1 MTDAIDNILNGFSD
15 PSPSV
20 SDSLKSFGQPTTPA
34 PIPEKTEQQK
44 ALEALSNPQAIE
56 ALGASEV
63 NNGVLADQ
71 KFAKDLKD
79 MDYGTLLRTYGEDVA
94 KNRWK
99 YLTGKQKV
107 TDPLTNNRT
116 TGEIAKDTALAVG
129 GGAIGTINNIESSLL
144 SVWDGYANAVNS
156 VPRKLN
162 DLGLLP
168 DFLRP
173 GYSTLGVTRAQQ
185 AERGQEYI
193 QSLKSDPLKE
203 RLEATNKI
211 RADQEIN
218 SEAAREADVNSGTSP
233 LVADLKKL
241 GRDFIEE
248 GGNLLND
255 PAVSGDIVATG
266 VGSLLTSAGVVGKI
280 AKAGGGTKLAT
291 ATGVGAVESS
301 GTFTQAANDVLGMS
315 ESELLSG
322 SDRYIELRA
331 TLNHEEARKVVAQ
344 EVANNAAINQLPI
357 ATATGLIAG
366 KFEAAP
372 LSAGSVKEAV
382 RNVGSQVVEEAVQ
395 SGTSE
400 FSTNK
405 AVRDIADSS
414 RELTEGVGVSAAQGA
429 VGGLGAATAAQG
441 PAVVSKSS
449 DAVLKPA
456 IQKSVDVGTAI
467 IEARNQRIQDG
478 LDAESPVGTNATEAA
493 RETVKETATVN
504 PELAQVINFGEG
516 EIEALPETIKGMF
529 GNTEGT
535 TKIDTLVDIVNNVGK
550 DEFTP
555 EQEKDLVLYA
565 FSEIGKLQEF
575 ALSERTDDQAL
586 NNAKDAI
593 LDMASNKAFVE
604 AVQKAIAV
612 DENIENSPEVTE
624 VTQADVDTTV
634 RIAEANPSG
643 VDPKK
648 IDAILDQHARGKII
662 IPEILVKKIKAASKI
677 AKELRKTEA
686 LKASIEQERVD
697 TINAQG
703 SGPKV
708 EVRKTR
714 DIVRREINF
723 EGKRVKIK
731 GQGEKILPSLN
742 DFYSN
747 ILGSISSKNG
757 TAIDRNGQLVDA
769 QSSFEQLGNFAQHM
783 VNKVEAINTSAKGG
797 KGEKVSFRTL
807 TPFGFVEAGE
817 KGSSQI
823 FANAKSP
830 NSISTAK
837 EALVDANS
845 AIDLYNNLLDLYP
858 EELSGEKLT
867 KPSLYQ
873 SLNSGL
879 SVVDTADE
887 TSAVSTEAFDDA
899 PSSETTERPTEEAA
913 QESSSETT
921 EEITNEEESTE
932 VIDNETNTTEPQ
944 STESSEP
951 STETEQTS
959 EEQAEPVE
967 EVVEEPQTEG
977 TEAETSGEGEN
988 IGEPSESV
996 LEARSFDN
1004 LISDNFSKAFS
1015 VKTEKAI
1022 LPYDQLKEA
1031 FTSQESLQE
1040 ASKADLPYLMNDDAR
1055 KAFAGMLEKAVPTL
1069 IKRLNGRLDTA
1080 KVNKSQTVRQALAAG
1095 KDLVNFR
1102 DTRATNL
1109 IDTETGNYDQ
1119 NLIEQASLAAVH
1131 WIMTSAKGRSLNVEE
1146 VADAFGVSLDNVT
1159 NEMQDA
1165 LNFGMSA
1172 TSAKEALSNIIQSFW
1187 GSETNPDASLSVTR
1201 GIPEAIA
1208 AELITVMDGIMLN
1221 TKRFKVTKNVNG
1233 KLEEVDYVAI
1243 STESENSVNFVK
1255 EMGPAKTILGDMLL
1269 GQDPELPSFGV
1280 PHTKVAKTQKRNP
1293 LSKLTDKEQRVI
1305 KSAQKIKFFRN
1316 PAFITFMNAMGEDN
1330 YTKLLGSTDV
1340 SETSTNKVHAKS
1352 IEGVNMSNASGF
1364 RQTLE
1369 QDNALQ
1375 AYAEATETAANDVP
1389 VHYNWYVTKVGRLHM
1404 SGFGPQADK
1413 TAREAY
1419 SPTVST
1425 LDLTKLQDN
1434 DFFWMTVAQSSDLV
1448 KTEKVTRVEA
1458 VKQAKEIYQKYPKT
1472 LDILR
1477 GWLRVEDGALN
1488 EQEISTITDEL
1499 GAVTAK
1505 QIHALLSVAQY
1516 DNAYSEGSQS
1526 EFKHM
1531 LSLEADGKTDGPI
1544 NAMMNFISG
1553 RFTNDQLSMLA
1564 KGGFFLNQEGRTLND
1579 HYQTD
1584 PADLYQVGASRFT
1597 ELLGTLNQDLVE
1609 NYPESAKYMSA
1620 LLNFS
1625 NHFGEIE
1632 FVDGDLVIGRNTLK
1646 NPLTVTVYG
1655 SGANGIAQKVSSAL
1669 MTSFYEELTKKNTGQ
1684 PSKLDDYPTISE
1696 DMKTLFGNKTFQNPK
1711 TLEWATINSNDAIAS
1726 SKDLTN
1732 FEFSLKNKENFN
1744 TNVKSLFVTPMYQ
1757 AINEMMGETTDT
1769 TTQFQTATQIQSIVL
1784 IDKFQRALDQKLE
1797 EKREAGEIGKGEFLS
1812 QNDYNQIFKEIE
1824 KYGAIVENDE
1834 QVLNF
1839 ATSEKSES
1847 RYEFSRSLDGK
1858 LGGQS
1863 TLPAPS
1869 EAGVRAAPYITINR
1883 GDAQMV
1889 NNIYDA
1895 KDAPLRSLPVF
1906 DGIELAADDIDTAS
1920 EMINRSVTEAWMQNP
1935 AKDVSDSFNAFLRAE
1950 PLEGLSQEAE
1960 TSLREMLGMNS
1971 EDNIEEV
1978 LKDVRNTLEETAKSI
1993 QARKEA
1999 INEVLFS
2006 VDHMASAESPY
2017 TNKGKALE
2025 GDVVEAINE
2034 IYESKLPKEQKEAI
2048 QEETNEFKDLVSKY
2062 GKKENGITSLNTEA
2076 FELMMGE
2083 AKLSKELSEIFNTLR
2098 TNLDPDTV
2106 FVFGSQLELTQF
2118 RDSNFPD
2125 RNDGKMISKGQIDLL
2140 NNVIYVGNQSP
2151 ETVLHEAVH
2160 AATMGKVLDFYTD
2173 QDLLNDDDT
2182 ASLRRLEALMD
2193 EFLKQDFRYDD
2204 EATRNA
2210 ASDTIQTINEYLQRN
2225 TPEDNA
2231 AALNEFMAWNLTNQ
2245 NLIEVGKGTRVRSP
2259 LAKVVGKAIALMK
2272 RLLGAVKGDV
2282 FNNILFNTKVLLSTP
2297 RNIMDSVSATLQLN
2311 QFAEAGNDPRLQRMT
2326 ELFDAKI
2333 ASHIRA
2339 QKNPLKTETTRAI
2352 AEASK
2357 STTLFIQNGFSMNMQ
2372 QKQLFS
2378 SIQAALATQMDMDKL
2393 SLVRAQKIYK
2403 QVIDKLKV
2411 EDFMDN
2417 PESTNPNDRHIAQN
2431 KYNVLTGAYG
2441 RNEDA
2446 LTRSN
2451 LLSSFLALAQVDEG
2465 FRAILDEV
2473 VLPKTI
2479 NVDTSSTNDLL
2490 NSLGTSMMNA
2500 LAITITREG
2509 LNNRNSR
2516 QALDNLTQSLGR
2528 IEEDS
2533 KTYIERAAQ
2542 NLLDNGDKRGSDF
2555 LVKVGNQIGNTA
2567 DVKAQSTTGIRK
2579 FLWQSAAVASGAISR
2594 ERGATLVKVGTEF
2607 MNTQNV
2613 WTPIREVF
2621 EEIVS
2626 RTEDNGVV
2634 VDMVNKVKYAVS
2646 SVRQDFRE
2654 TLPEIIASRFTR
2666 KLSKQEWKNLYRAFG
2681 KTDLAA
2687 LGASYK
2693 MDDIVDIIS
2702 SRKKLNAE
2710 INSLE
2715 EELKSLSPKNH
2726 RQYMDKSKQLAR
2738 FMMEGIPGKNLLRNA
2753 FAISRML
2760 NEDVRVDTTSQRAIE
2775 VIDELTSLY
2784 AVSRI
2789 DDKTLDSVMEL
2800 ISSEKEGSEFM
2811 TYYLFGLRSEENK
2824 KINNDRALLNGYK
2837 GYIPSEA
2844 QDGVRLIVADDTN
2857 HDELLKSGYTRKGN
2871 YVGSGVGVEAGRR
2884 SYYHSVVAGKNT
2896 FSQGAMQTVQVAVN
2910 GVDPRSGV
2918 SVTGSTAGTITG
2930 ASVSGINNR
2939 IKKSS
2944 KLNEN
2949 EALMPVFGGS
2959 GEVVAFER
2967 AMDPR
2972 ELTILNRN
2980 EHIGEMLGAWRGRQ
2994 AEEQIAQGF
3003 NEMLVDNIKTV
3014 WDRDKTE
3021 RKDEFV
3027 NLADTSLK
3035 DPIFKDAWSVIPRDT
3050 RDYISS
3056 VFGEDTFMVRKDM
3069 INNALGYRNASIADA
3084 WTGGTRFDPKIQKA
3098 LVDSATFIFGKKAYK
3113 YLVTGEKGLQT
3124 AVSTAKNTIVIRSVF
3139 VPVAN
3144 MLSNQLQLL
3153 MRGVAPRDMLK
3164 YQRTKLVEIDA
3175 HLKNLRRRVEAEAE
3189 LLTVQDNPIKARK
3202 LETEIQ
3208 SLNDADKRM
3217 SIYPLIQAGEFST
3230 ISEGLTDIDVSLS
3243 SGKIVDYI
3251 EGLVDKLP
3259 EGVKTVGKYA
3269 IVGRD
3274 TALYQGMSRA
3284 VQYGDFLGKAVL
3296 YEHLVANEGL
3306 SEKEALARIT
3316 NEFVNFNLLPGRTRS
3331 YTESMGLTW
3340 FWNFKLRTMKV
3351 AIDMMQRNP
3360 VRVLLSGLAA
3370 PVAPDIGIGSPITD
3384 NFLSVLEDD
3393 RLKYSIGPDM
3403 MFNAPGLNP
3412 WVQLFR

>member
-1 MTDAIDNILNGFSD
+1 MSDAIDNILNGIGGSE
-15 PSPSV
+15 SLTN
-20 SDSLKSFGQPTTPA
+20 SLKDFGQPA
-34 PIPEKTEQQK
+34 PIPEKTPQQQ
-44 ALEALSNPQAIE
+44 AIEALSNPSAVE
-56 ALGASEV
+56 ALGASEI

-79 MDYGTLLRTYGEDVA
+79 MDYGTLLRTYGENVA

-107 TDPLTNNRT
+107 TDPLTNSRT
-116 TGEIAKDTALAVG
+116 TGEIAKDTALAIG
-129 GGAIGTINNIESSLL
+129 GGALAGINNLESSAL
-144 SVWDGYANAVNS
+144 SIWDGYANAVNS
-156 VPRKLN
+156 IPRKLN
-162 DLGLLP
+162 ELGLYP
-168 DFLRP
+168 DALTP
-173 GYSTLGVTRAQQ
+173 GYSTLGVARAEQ
-185 AERGQEYI
+185 AQKGQNYI
-193 QSLKSDPLKE
+193 NSFKSDPLKD

-218 SEAAREADVNSGTSP
+218 SEAERKEDVAQGTSP
-233 LVADLKKL
+233 LVADLKKI
-241 GRDFIEE
+241 GRDFITEA
-248 GGNLLND
+248 GNLVDD
-255 PAVSGDIVATG
+255 PAVSGDVVSQGI
-266 VGSLLTSAGVVGKI
+266 GSLVTSGGVVGKL
-280 AKAGGGTKLAT
+280 AKIGGGTKLAT
-291 ATGVGAVESS
+291 ATGVGVVESA
-301 GTFTQAANDVLGMS
+301 GTFTQAANDVLEMS
-315 ESELLSG
+315 ESQLLTG

-331 TLNHEEARKVVAQ
+331 ELNHEEARKIVAQ
-344 EVANNAAINQLPI
+344 EVANKAAINQLPV

-382 RNVGSQVVEEAVQ
+382 KNIGFQVVEEAVQ
-395 SGTSE
+395 SGTAE
-400 FSTNK
+400 ANTNK
-405 AVRDIADSS
+405 AVKDVADSS
-414 RELTEGVGVSAAQGA
+414 RNVTDGVGVSAAQGA

-441 PAVVSKSS
+441 PAVVSSS
-449 DAVLKPA
+449 VKTVLSPA
-456 IQKSVDVGTAI
+456 AQKSVELGKSI
-467 IEARNQRIQDG
+467 IEARNQRIQDSI
-478 LDAESPVGTNATEAA
+478 DKDSPVGPEATVQAQK
-493 RETVKETATVN
+493 TVVETAAVD
-504 PELAQVINFGEG
+504 PELNEVISFKEG

-529 GNTEGT
+529 DNIEGGN
-535 TKIDTLVDIVNNVGK
+535 KIDTLVDIVNNVGK
-550 DEFTP
+550 GEFTP

-565 FSEIGKLQEF
+565 FSEVSKLQEF
-575 ALSERTDDQAL
+575 ALSERTDNEAL
-586 NNAKDAI
+586 NVAKDAI
-593 LDMASNKAFVE
+593 LDLASNKSFVE
-604 AVQKAIAV
+604 AVQKAVAV
-612 DENIENSPEVTE
+612 DENVESDVEITE
-624 VTQADVDTTV
+624 VTQADVDTSV

-662 IPEILVKKIKAASKI
+662 IPEILIKKIKAASRI
-677 AKELRKTEA
+677 AKEVRKTEA

-747 ILGSISSKNG
+747 VLGSISSKNG

-769 QSSFEQLGNFAQHM
+769 QSSFDQLGNFAQHM
-783 VNKVEAINTSAKGG
+783 INKVEAINTSAKGG
-797 KGEKVSFRTL
+797 RGEKVSYRTL

-858 EELSGEKLT
+858 EELTGEKIERPNLD
-867 KPSLYQ
+867 Q
-873 SLNSGL
+873 SLNRGL
-879 SVVDTADE
+879 SVVQADDQ
-887 TSAVSTEAFDDA
+887 SKVSTEAFA
-899 PSSETTERPTEEAA
+899 EPRSAETTERPAEEAS
-913 QESSSETT
+913 QEQN
-921 EEITNEEESTE
+921 TNETQEE
-932 VIDNETNTTEPQ
+932 VIQNETNSTEPQ
-944 STESSEP
+944 KTESKEP
-951 STETEQTS
+951 SEETEPSS
-959 EEQAEPVE
+959 EGEAEPAQ

-977 TEAETSGEGEN
+977 TEAEAVNETEDTGDVA
-988 IGEPSESV
+988 ESV
-996 LEARSFDN
+996 LEARSYDN
-1004 LISDNFSKAFS
+1004 LISDNFSKAFTI
-1015 VKTEKAI
+1015 TEDQAI
-1022 LPYDQLKEA
+1022 PSYEQVKEA
-1031 FTSQESLQE
+1031 FSTAEGIKELATE
-1040 ASKADLPYLMNDDAR
+1040 PLPYLMDDTAR
-1055 KAFAGMLEKAVPTL
+1055 KDFAGMLEKAIPTL
-1069 IKRLNGRLDTA
+1069 VKRLNGRLDTA
-1080 KVNKSQTVRQALAAG
+1080 KVNKTQTVRQALAAG
-1095 KDLVNFR
+1095 KDLANFR

-1109 IDTETGNYDQ
+1109 IDDGTGDYDT
-1119 NLIEQASLAAVH
+1119 NLIEQASMAAVH
-1131 WIMTSAKGRSLNVEE
+1131 WIMTSAKGRSLDIDE
-1146 VADAFGVSLDNVT
+1146 VADAFNVSPENVT
-1159 NEMQDA
+1159 SEMQDA

-1172 TSAKEALSNIIQSFW
+1172 TAAKEALSNIIQNFW
-1187 GSETNPDASLSVTR
+1187 GSKANPDASMSLTR
-1201 GIPEAIA
+1201 GIPEALA

-1221 TKRFKVTKNVNG
+1221 TKRFKITKEING
-1233 KLEEVDYVAI
+1233 KMQEVDYVAI

-1255 EMGPAKTILGDMLL
+1255 SMGPAKTVLGDLLL
-1269 GQDPELPSFGV
+1269 GQSPDLPSFGK
-1280 PHTKVAKTQKRNP
+1280 PHTTVVKTQKRNP
-1293 LSKLTDKEQRVI
+1293 LSKITDKEQRVI
-1305 KSAQKIKFFRN
+1305 KSAQQIKFFRN
-1316 PAFITFMNAMGEDN
+1316 PAFIKFMRALGEDG
-1330 YTKLLGSTDV
+1330 YTKLLGSSEIDV
-1340 SETSTNKVHAKS
+1340 TSTNKVHAKS
-1352 IEGVNMSNASGF
+1352 LEGVNMSNASGY
-1364 RQTLE
+1364 RQTIE
-1369 QDNALQ
+1369 QDESLS
-1375 AYAEATETAANDVP
+1375 AYADANGTTANDTP
-1389 VHYNWYVTKVGRLHM
+1389 VYYNWYITKVGRLHM
-1404 SGFGPQADK
+1404 NGFGPQADK

-1419 SPTVST
+1419 SATVST
-1425 LDLTKLQDN
+1425 LDLTKLKDN

-1458 VKQAKEIYQKYPKT
+1458 VKQAKEVYTKYPKT
-1472 LDILR
+1472 LEILR

-1488 EQEISTITDEL
+1488 ETEIQSITDEL

-1505 QIHALLSVAQY
+1505 QIHSLISVAQY
-1516 DNAYSEGSQS
+1516 DNAYTDGSQS

-1553 RFTNDQLSMLA
+1553 RFTNDQLGMLA

-1579 HYQTD
+1579 HYQND

-1597 ELLGTLNQDLVE
+1597 ELLGTLNQYLVE
-1609 NYPESAKYMSA
+1609 NYPDSAKYMSA

-1669 MTSFYEELTKKNTGQ
+1669 MTSFYEELTKKNTGK

-1696 DMKTLFGNKTFQNPK
+1696 DIKTLFGNKTFQNPK
-1711 TLEWATINSNDAIAS
+1711 TLEWSIINSNDAIAS
-1726 SKDLTN
+1726 SRDLTN
-1732 FEFSLKNKENFN
+1732 FEFSLRNKENFN

-1757 AINEMMGETTDT
+1757 AINEMMGETTET

-1784 IDKFQRALDQKLE
+1784 IDKFQKALDAKLK

-1812 QNDYNQIFKEIE
+1812 QNDYNAVFKEVE
-1824 KYGAIVENDE
+1824 KFGSIVENDE
-1834 QVLNF
+1834 QILNF
-1839 ATSEKSES
+1839 ATAEKGES

-1858 LGGQS
+1858 LGGPS
-1863 TLPAPS
+1863 SLPAPS

-1889 NNIYDA
+1889 NNIYDS
-1895 KDAPLRSLPVF
+1895 KDVPLRSLPVF

-1920 EMINRSVTEAWMQNP
+1920 EMINRSVTEAWLQNP
-1935 AKDVSDSFNAFLRAE
+1935 AKDVSDSFSAFLRTE
-1950 PLEGLSQEAE
+1950 PLKDLSQEAE
-1960 TSLREMLGMNS
+1960 TKLRKMLGMNP

-1978 LKDVRNTLEETAKSI
+1978 LKGVRNTLEDTAKSI

-1999 INEVLFS
+1999 ISEVTFS

-2017 TNKGKALE
+2017 TNKGKTLE
-2025 GDVVEAINE
+2025 GNIIEEINALYEA
-2034 IYESKLPKEQKEAI
+2034 KLPKEDREAI
-2048 QEETNEFKDLVSKY
+2048 QEESSEFKDLVSKY
-2062 GKKENGITSLNTEA
+2062 GKEENGITFLDTQT
-2076 FELMMGE
+2076 FEKLMEE
-2083 AKLSKELSEIFNTLR
+2083 AKLSKELSEIFNTLK
-2098 TNLDPDTV
+2098 TNLDPSTV
-2106 FVFGSQLELTQF
+2106 FVFGSPLELTQF

-2173 QDLLNDDDT
+2173 SELLNDDDT

-2210 ASDTIQTINEYLQRN
+2210 ASDTVQTIREYLQRD
-2225 TPEDNA
+2225 TPQDNA

-2245 NLIEVGKGTRVRSP
+2245 NLIEVAKGTRVRSP
-2259 LAKVVGKAIALMK
+2259 LAKVVRKALALMK
-2272 RLLGAVKGDV
+2272 RLLGAIKGDV

-2297 RNIMDSVSATLQLN
+2297 RNIMDSVSANLQLN
-2311 QFAEAGNDPRLQRMT
+2311 QFSKAGNDPRIQRMA

-2352 AEASK
+2352 AQASK

-2378 SIQAALATQMDMDKL
+2378 SIQAALATQMDLDKL

-2403 QVIDKLKV
+2403 QVIDKLTV
-2411 EDFMDN
+2411 ESFMEN
-2417 PESTNPNDRHIAQN
+2417 PESTNPNDRHVAQN
-2431 KYNVLTGAYG
+2431 KFNVLTGAYG
-2441 RNEDA
+2441 NAEDA

-2451 LLSSFLALAQVDEG
+2451 LLSSFLALAQVDDG

-2479 NVDTSSTNDLL
+2479 DVRTTSTNDLL

-2500 LAITITREG
+2500 LAITVTREG

-2516 QALDNLTQSLGR
+2516 QAIDNLTESLGR

-2533 KTYIERAAQ
+2533 KTFIERSAQ
-2542 NLLDNGDKRGSDF
+2542 GLLDKGDKQGSDL

-2567 DVKAQSTTGIRK
+2567 DVKAESTTGIRK

-2654 TLPEIIASRFTR
+2654 TLPEIIASRFSR
-2666 KLSKQEWKNLYRAFG
+2666 KLSNKEWSNLYRAFG
-2681 KTDLAA
+2681 KTDLAS

-2702 SRKKLNAE
+2702 SRKNLTNE
-2710 INSLE
+2710 IKSLE

-2726 RQYMDKSKQLAR
+2726 AQYMDKSKQLAR
-2738 FMMEGIPGKNLLRNA
+2738 YMMHGIPGKNLLRNA
-2753 FAISRML
+2753 FAISRLL
-2760 NEDVRVDTTSQRAIE
+2760 NEDVRVDTPSQRGIE

-2784 AVSRI
+2784 AVEMI
-2789 DDKTLDSVMEL
+2789 DEKTLDSVMEL
-2800 ISSEKEGSEFM
+2800 VSQEKDGSEFM

-2824 KINNDRALLNGYK
+2824 KISNDIALLNGYK

-2844 QDGVRLIVADDTN
+2844 QDGVRLIVADNTN
-2857 HDELLKSGYTRKGN
+2857 HDELIKSGYTRKGA
-2871 YVGSGVGVEAGRR
+2871 YVGSGVGVEAGKR
-2884 SYYHSVVAGKNT
+2884 SYYHSTVSGKNT

-2918 SVTGSTAGTITG
+2918 SLLGSTAGTITG
-2930 ASVSGINNR
+2930 ASIAGINNR
-2939 IKKSS
+2939 IKKSRN
-2944 KLNEN
+2944 LNEN

-2967 AMDPR
+2967 AMDPK

-3003 NEMLVDNIKTV
+3003 NEMLVDNIKAV

-3027 NLADTSLK
+3027 NIADSSIK

-3069 INNALGYRNASIADA
+3069 INNALGYRNASIGDA
-3084 WTGGTRFDPKIQKA
+3084 WTGGTRIDPKIQKA
-3098 LVDSATFIFGKKAYK
+3098 LVDSATFIFGKKAFK
-3113 YLVTGEKGLQT
+3113 YLVTGEKGVQT

-3153 MRGVAPRDMLK
+3153 TRGVAPRDLLK
-3164 YQRTKLVEIDA
+3164 LQRTKLVEIDA

-3189 LLTVQDNPIKARK
+3189 LLTVQDNPIKSRK
-3202 LETEIQ
+3202 LETEIK

-3259 EGVKTVGKYA
+3259 EGVKTAGKYA

-3296 YEHLVANEGL
+3296 FEHLMVNEGL
-3306 SEKEALARIT
+3306 NEADALARIT

-3351 AIDMMQRNP
+3351 AVDMIQRNP
-3360 VRVLLSGLAA
+3360 ARVLLTGLAA
-3370 PVAPDIGIGSPITD
+3370 PVAPDLGIGSPITD
-3384 NFLSVLEDD
+3384 NFLSVVEDD
-3393 RLKYSIGPDM
+3393 RLKYSIGPNM
-3403 MFNAPGLNP
+3403 LFNAPGLNP

>member
-1 MTDAIDNILNGFSD
+1 MSDALANILNGTNSPDSFS
-15 PSPSV
+15 SG
-20 SDSLKSFGQPTTPA
+20 LKDFGQAA
-34 PIPEKTEQQK
+34 PVPEKTEQQK
-44 ALEALSNPQAIE
+44 ALEALSNPQAVE

-63 NNGVLADQ
+63 NEGVLADQ
-71 KFAKDLKD
+71 EFAKDLKD
-79 MDYGTLLRTYGEDVA
+79 MDYGTLVRNYGEDVA

-129 GGAIGTINNIESSLL
+129 GGALAGINNLESSLL
-144 SVWDGYANAVNS
+144 SIWDGYSNAVNS
-156 VPRKLN
+156 IPRKLN
-162 DLGLLP
+162 DVGLLP

-173 GYSTLGVTRAQQ
+173 GYSTLGVTRAEQ
-185 AERGQEYI
+185 AQRGQEYI
-193 QSLKSDPLKE
+193 NSFKSDPLKE
-203 RLEATNKI
+203 RLEATNKL

-218 SEAAREADVNSGTSP
+218 SEAQRNQDVKDGTSP
-233 LVADLKKL
+233 LVADLKKI
-241 GRDFIEE
+241 GRDFITE
-248 GGNLLND
+248 GENLVND
-255 PAVSGDIVATG
+255 PAVSGDVVAQG
-266 VGSLLTSAGVVGKI
+266 VGSLVTSAGVVGKL
-280 AKAGGGTKLAT
+280 AKIGGGTKLAT
-291 ATGVGAVESS
+291 AAGVGVVESA
-301 GTFTQAANDVLGMS
+301 GTFTQSANDVLSMS
-315 ESELLSG
+315 ESDLLAG
-322 SDRYIELRA
+322 SDRYIELRGE
-331 TLNHEEARKVVAQ
+331 LNHEEARKVVAQ
-344 EVANNAAINQLPI
+344 ETANKAAVTQLPI

-372 LSAGSVKEAV
+372 LSAGSVKEAAK
-382 RNVGSQVVEEAVQ
+382 NIGSQVVEEAIQ
-395 SGTSE
+395 SGSSE

-405 AVRDIADSS
+405 AVQEVADSS
-414 RELTEGVGVSAAQGA
+414 RELIDGVGVSAAQGA
-429 VGGLGAATAAQG
+429 VGGLGAASAAQG
-441 PAVVSKSS
+441 PAVVSKSAN
-449 DAVLKPA
+449 AVLTPA
-456 IQKSVDVGTAI
+456 VKKSVEVGSAL
-467 IEARNQRIQDG
+467 IEARNERIQNSIDK
-478 LDAESPVGTNATEAA
+478 DSPVGVEATAQAQKTVVETAA
-493 RETVKETATVN
+493 VDPELNEVISFKPEYVAAIPETVK
-504 PELAQVINFGEG
+504 
-516 EIEALPETIKGMF
+516 GMF
-529 GNTEGT
+529 DNIEGGN
-535 TKIDTLVDIVNNVGK
+535 KIDTLVDIVNNIGK
-550 DEFTP
+550 NEFTP
-555 EQEKDLVLYA
+555 EQEKDLALYA
-565 FSEIGKLQEF
+565 FSEIAKLQEF
-575 ALSERTDDQAL
+575 ALSERTDNEAL
-586 NNAKDAI
+586 NVAKDAI

-604 AVQKAIAV
+604 AVQKATAI
-612 DENIENSPEVTE
+612 DENVQDSVELTE
-624 VTQADVDTTV
+624 VTQADIDTTV

-686 LKASIEQERVD
+686 LKLSIEQERVD
-697 TINAQG
+697 IINVQG
-703 SGPKV
+703 SGPQV

-723 EGKRVKIK
+723 EGKKVKIK

-747 ILGSISSKNG
+747 VLSSISSKNG

-769 QSSFEQLGNFAQHM
+769 QSSFDQLGNFAQHM
-783 VNKVEAINTSAKGG
+783 INKVEAINTSAKGG
-797 KGEKVSFRTL
+797 RGEKVSFRTL
-807 TPFGFVEAGE
+807 TPFGFVDAGE
-817 KGSSQI
+817 KGSSQV

-858 EELSGEKLT
+858 EELNGEPISRPTLDG
-867 KPSLYQ
+867 
-873 SLNSGL
+873 SLNFGL

-887 TSAVSTEAFDDA
+887 TSAVSTEAFDTA
-899 PSSETTERPTEEAA
+899 PVSETTERPTEEA
-913 QESSSETT
+913 ST
-921 EEITNEEESTE
+921 EESTTETQEE
-932 VIDNETNTTEPQ
+932 VIEDETNTTEPQ
-944 STESSEP
+944 NTENTQPSETIEPSSEG
-951 STETEQTS
+951 ETEPAQ
-959 EEQAEPVE
+959 
-967 EVVEEPQTEG
+967 EVVGEPQTEG
-977 TEAETSGEGEN
+977 TEAETASESEDVGETT
-988 IGEPSESV
+988 ESV
-996 LEARSFDN
+996 LEAPSYDN
-1004 LISDNFSKAFS
+1004 LISDNFNKAFK
-1015 VKTEKAI
+1015 VNPEQA
-1022 LPYDQLKEA
+1022 LPSYTDVSEA
-1031 FTSQESLQE
+1031 FKTVDGVNELAKE
-1040 ASKADLPYLMNDDAR
+1040 DLPYLLNEDAR
-1055 KAFAGMLEKAVPTL
+1055 KDFAGMLDKAIPTL
-1069 IKRLNGRLDTA
+1069 VKRLNGRLDTA

-1095 KDLVNFR
+1095 KDLANFR
-1102 DTRATNL
+1102 DTRATSL
-1109 IDTETGNYDQ
+1109 IDDGTGEYDT
-1119 NLIEQASLAAVH
+1119 NLIEQASMAAVH
-1131 WIMTSAKGRSLNVEE
+1131 WIMTSAKGRSLDVDE
-1146 VADAFGVSLDNVT
+1146 VAEAFGVSPENVT

-1172 TSAKEALSNIIQSFW
+1172 TAAKEALSNIIQDFW
-1187 GSETNPDASLSVTR
+1187 GTQANPEASLSLTR
-1201 GIPEAIA
+1201 GIPEALA

-1221 TKRFKVTKNVNG
+1221 TKRFKITKEING
-1233 KLEEVDYVAI
+1233 KLQEVDYVAI
-1243 STESENSVNFVK
+1243 STESENSINFVK
-1255 EMGPAKTILGDMLL
+1255 SMGPAKTILGDLLL
-1269 GQDPELPSFGV
+1269 GQNPDLPSFGK

-1316 PAFITFMNAMGEDN
+1316 PAFITFMRAMGEDG
-1330 YTKLLGSTDV
+1330 YTNLLGSSEVD
-1340 SETSTNKVHAKS
+1340 ETSTNKVHAKS
-1352 IEGVNMSNASGF
+1352 LEGVNMSNSSGY

-1369 QDNALQ
+1369 QDESLS
-1375 AYAEATETAANDVP
+1375 AYADANELAANDTP

-1404 SGFGPQADK
+1404 NGFGPQADK

-1419 SPTVST
+1419 SATVST
-1425 LDLTKLQDN
+1425 LDLTKLKDN

-1448 KTEKVTRVEA
+1448 KTEKATRVDA
-1458 VKQAKEIYQKYPKT
+1458 VKQAKEVYNLYPKT

-1488 EQEISTITDEL
+1488 EQEIATITEEL
-1499 GAVTAK
+1499 GSVTAK
-1505 QIHALLSVAQY
+1505 QIHSLISVAQY
-1516 DNAYSEGSQS
+1516 DNAYSDGSQS

-1584 PADLYQVGASRFT
+1584 AADLYQVGASRFT

-1609 NYPESAKYMSA
+1609 NYPDSAKYMSA

-1669 MTSFYEELTKKNTGQ
+1669 MTSFYEELTKKNTGK

-1711 TLEWATINSNDAIAS
+1711 TLEWSTINSNDVIAS

-1732 FEFSLKNKENFN
+1732 FEFSVRNKENFN
-1744 TNVKSLFVTPMYQ
+1744 TNVKSLFITPMYQ

-1784 IDKFQRALDQKLE
+1784 IDKFQNELDKKLA

-1812 QNDYNQIFKEIE
+1812 QNDYNAVFKEVE
-1824 KYGAIVENDE
+1824 KFGAIVENDE

-1839 ATSEKSES
+1839 ATAEKGES

-1858 LGGQS
+1858 LGGPS
-1863 TLPAPS
+1863 SLPAPS

-1895 KDAPLRSLPVF
+1895 KDVPLRSLPVF

-1920 EMINRSVTEAWMQNP
+1920 EMINRSVTEAWLQNP

-1950 PLEGLSQEAE
+1950 PLKELSQEAE
-1960 TSLREMLGMNS
+1960 NKLREMLGINP

-1978 LKDVRNTLEETAKSI
+1978 LKGVRNTLEETATSI
-1993 QARKEA
+1993 QARKDA
-1999 INEVLFS
+1999 ISEVLFS

-2025 GDVVEAINE
+2025 GDIIEDINAL
-2034 IYESKLPKEQKEAI
+2034 YESKLPKAEKEAI
-2048 QEETNEFKDLVSKY
+2048 QEESNEFKELVSKY
-2062 GKKENGITSLNTEA
+2062 GKEENGITSLTTET
-2076 FELMMGE
+2076 FNLLMDE
-2083 AKLSKELSEIFNTLR
+2083 AKLSKEMSEIFDTLR

-2106 FVFGSQLELTQF
+2106 FVFGSPLELTQY

-2125 RNDGKMISKGQIDLL
+2125 RNDGKTISKGQIDLM
-2140 NNVIYVGNQSP
+2140 NNVIYIGNQSP

-2173 QDLLNDDDT
+2173 SDLLNDDDT
-2182 ASLRRLEALMD
+2182 SSLRRLEALMD

-2204 EATRNA
+2204 QATRNA
-2210 ASDTIQTINEYLQRN
+2210 ASDTIQTIREYLQRD
-2225 TPEDNA
+2225 TPEANA

-2272 RLLGAVKGDV
+2272 RLMGAIKGDV

-2311 QFAEAGNDPRLQRMT
+2311 QFTEAGNDPRIQRMA

-2352 AEASK
+2352 ADASK
-2357 STTLFIQNGFSMNMQ
+2357 STTLFIQNGFAMNMQ

-2403 QVIDKLKV
+2403 QVINELTV
-2411 EDFMDN
+2411 ESFMEN
-2417 PESTNPNDRHIAQN
+2417 PESTDPNDRHVAQN
-2431 KYNVLTGAYG
+2431 KFNVLTGAYG
-2441 RNEDA
+2441 NSEDA

-2451 LLSSFLALAQVDEG
+2451 LLSSFLALTQVDEG
-2465 FRAILDEV
+2465 FRNILDEV

-2479 NVDTSSTNDLL
+2479 KVDTSSTNDLL

-2509 LNNRNSR
+2509 LKNRNSR
-2516 QALDNLTQSLGR
+2516 QAIDNLTESLGR

-2533 KTYIERAAQ
+2533 KTYIERSAQ
-2542 NLLDNGDKRGSDF
+2542 NLLDNGDKQGSDL

-2567 DVKAQSTTGIRK
+2567 DTKAESTTGIRK
-2579 FLWQSAAVASGAISR
+2579 FLWQSSSIASGAISR

-2613 WTPIREVF
+2613 WTPIREIF

-2666 KLSKQEWKNLYRAFG
+2666 KLSKQEWSDLYKAFG

-2702 SRKKLNAE
+2702 SRKKLTAE
-2710 INSLE
+2710 ITSLE

-2726 RQYMDKSKQLAR
+2726 AQYMDKSKQLAR
-2738 FMMEGIPGKNLLRNA
+2738 YMMHGIPGKNLLRNA
-2753 FAISRML
+2753 FAISRLL
-2760 NEDVRVDTTSQRAIE
+2760 NEDVRVDSPSQRGIE

-2784 AVSRI
+2784 AVSLI
-2789 DDKTLDSVMEL
+2789 DTKTLDGVMEL
-2800 ISSEKEGSEFM
+2800 VSQEKEGSEFM

-2824 KINNDRALLNGYK
+2824 KISNDRALLNGYK

-2844 QDGVRLIVADDTN
+2844 QDGVRLIVADNTN
-2857 HDELLKSGYTRKGN
+2857 HDELIKSGYTRKGN
-2871 YVGSGVGVEAGRR
+2871 YVGSGVGVEAGKR

-2918 SVTGSTAGTITG
+2918 SLLGSTAGTITG
-2930 ASVSGINNR
+2930 ASVAGINTR

-2949 EALMPVFGGS
+2949 EALMPIFGGS

-2980 EHIGEMLGAWRGRQ
+2980 EHIGEMMGAWRGRQ

-3003 NEMLVDNIKTV
+3003 NEMLVDNIKAV

-3027 NLADTSLK
+3027 NIADSSLK
-3035 DPIFKDAWSVIPRDT
+3035 DPVFRDAWSVIPRDT

-3069 INNALGYRNASIADA
+3069 INNALGYRNASIGDA
-3084 WTGGTRFDPKIQKA
+3084 WTGGTRIDPKIQKA
-3098 LVDSATFIFGKKAYK
+3098 LVNSATFMFGKNAFK
-3113 YLVTGEKGLQT
+3113 YLVTGEKGVQT

-3153 MRGVAPRDMLK
+3153 TRGVAPRDLLK
-3164 YQRTKLVEIDA
+3164 LQRTKLVEIDA

-3189 LLTVQDNPIKARK
+3189 LLTVQDNPIKSRK
-3202 LETEIQ
+3202 LETEIK

-3243 SGKIVDYI
+3243 SGKIVDYV

-3259 EGVKTVGKYA
+3259 EGIKTAGKYA

-3296 YEHLVANEGL
+3296 FEHLMVNEGL
-3306 SEKEALARIT
+3306 NEADALARIT

-3351 AIDMMQRNP
+3351 AVDMIQRNP
-3360 VRVLLSGLAA
+3360 ARVLLTGLAA
-3370 PVAPDIGIGSPITD
+3370 PVAPDLGIGSPITD
-3384 NFLSVLEDD
+3384 NYLSVVADD
-3393 RLKYSIGPDM
+3393 RLKYSIGPNM
-3403 MFNAPGLNP
+3403 LFNAPGLNP
-3412 WVQLFR
+3412 WVQIFK